1 LRTLMEMT
9 GAVVQE
15 RSSTKLYSD

>member
-1 LRTLMEMT
+1 MEMT